1 LVLEKPE
8 SERAAFHE
16 AKLATARFYMTRI
29 LPQTSSLFAT
39 INAGAKPIMAVEE
52 DWF

>member
-1 LVLEKPE
+1 MTQHE
-8 SERAAFHE
+8 S
-16 AKLATARFYMTRI
+16 L
-29 LPQTSSLFAT
+29 TSSLFAV